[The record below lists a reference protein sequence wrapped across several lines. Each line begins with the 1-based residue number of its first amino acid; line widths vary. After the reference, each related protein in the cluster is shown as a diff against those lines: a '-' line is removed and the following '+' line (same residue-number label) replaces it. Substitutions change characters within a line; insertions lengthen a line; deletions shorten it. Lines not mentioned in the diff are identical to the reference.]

1 MSHETALIVITG
13 LTCGICYN
21 PWIGGWFA
29 VHMVARKFLGSRPV
43 AVLILAEVG
52 VYVLYSI
59 ASSLM
64 SI

>member
-1 MSHETALIVITG
+1 M
-13 LTCGICYN
+13 
-21 PWIGGWFA
+21 
-29 VHMVARKFLGSRPV
+29 HMVARKFLGSRPV